1 MGNKHYIYILVL
13 VCLCIPTSTL
23 AQYNDQNYVRRVD
36 LLKAYES
43 DCDEDLGDDEQLLHR
58 KTWQFYDDL
67 GRPTILAKGGK
78 NLNGTYSVS
87 MTEYDKMGR
96 KSKIW
101 SSFDGGEDIEVG
113 TYSALQDKSSLYCND
128 SYGFSQFAYN
138 SFGEPIIE
146 TGPGKAWHENDKKK
160 TTQYVVN
167 KANSIRK
174 FEAPINTIL
183 KFRK

>member
-113 TYSALQDKSSLYCND
+113 TYSALQDNISTIPMDFRNL
-128 SYGFSQFAYN
+128 
-138 SFGEPIIE
+138 
-146 TGPGKAWHENDKKK
+146 
-160 TTQYVVN
+160 
-167 KANSIRK
+167 R
-174 FEAPINTIL
+174 TIL
-183 KFRK
+183 LENQSSRQDQERLGMRMIKRKQLNTL

>member
-87 MTEYDKMGR
+87 MTEYDK
-96 KSKIW
+96 W
-101 SSFDGGEDIEVG
+101 VG
-113 TYSALQDKSSLYCND
+113 SQK
-128 SYGFSQFAYN
+128 YGLLLMEA
-138 SFGEPIIE
+138 
-146 TGPGKAWHENDKKK
+146 K
-160 TTQYVVN
+160 T
-167 KANSIRK
+167 SR
-174 FEAPINTIL
+174 
-183 KFRK
+183 